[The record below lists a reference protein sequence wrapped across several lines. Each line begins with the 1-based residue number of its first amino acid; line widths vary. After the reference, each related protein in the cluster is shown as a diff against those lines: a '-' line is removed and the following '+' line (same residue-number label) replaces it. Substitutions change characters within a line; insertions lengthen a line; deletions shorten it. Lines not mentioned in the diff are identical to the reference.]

1 MERQIASDVTICPR
15 CDHLKVVVTDSRS
28 MGGRKWRRRRCP
40 ACGWRWSTIEIMKD
54 SVDAEVG
61 ELRVRVTVMLGQMAA
76 MGNLLDTLRGD
87 LQAVLASLQ
96 ARDGLDGGA
105 AEESVL
111 GAGSPACGPDQA
123 AEPPQHGPAEQ

>member
-15 CDHLKVVVTDSRS
+15 CDHLKTGVTDSRS

-54 SVDAEVG
+54 SVDAELG
-61 ELRVRVTVMLGQMAA
+61 ALRTRLAAMLGIVES
-76 MGNLLDTLRGD
+76 LRGD

-123 AEPPQHGPAEQ
+123 AEPPQHGPAEQQINEE

>member
-1 MERQIASDVTICPR
+1 MERPTASDVTICPR

-54 SVDAEVG
+54 SVDAELG
-61 ELRVRVTVMLGQMAA
+61 ALRTRLAAMLGIVES
-76 MGNLLDTLRGD
+76 LRGD